1 MVVSG
6 LGLDMVGVVLGVANN
21 VQPHPL
27 SVLGLVQETLSS
39 ALEELRCVGC
49 GGVRVDMGGAGV
61 DMGGV
66 RVDMGGVGVDMGG
79 VGVDMGGVGVDMGG
93 VRVDMGGVRV
103 DMGGD
108 SL

>member
-39 ALEELRCVGC
+39 ALEELRCVGYE
-49 GGVRVDMGGAGV
+49 GVGCTWTRD
-61 DMGGV
+61 
-66 RVDMGGVGVDMGG
+66 VGVDMGG
-79 VGVDMGGVGVDMGG
+79 V
-93 VRVDMGGVRV
+93 
-103 DMGGD
+103 
-108 SL
+108 